1 MLKRRLSSQAGQAL
15 VIAVLLLIL
24 MAVLAAVFVAFVAHS
39 IAQAGRRVDVE
50 AAERMSVAGVLFAHR
65 QLLTSPDQASWRPV
79 MPAWYNPMAPQQYY
93 SDAEISRGFAM
104 NFPPYVKIDD
114 PIASGDNP
122 YAMGSAGE
130 QQLGRCL
137 LQVSYVPSYFQFAA
151 AQPWGTWTY
160 PTDPATGLFD
170 ELSPFIKITAVGS
183 ARQQPDLMRT
193 KVAYVPVVL
202 TDRLATI
209 VDSEETYRWASF
221 GTPPWVDINGDGLL
235 DGWEDTNNDGVCEAP
250 DDTISLAEV
259 REFGVGRL
267 YGGVHSNTSLVWYG
281 RTWLDELKG
290 DRQFVGVGNTPGNG
304 GRGDRVSAAGL
315 FAVSNPPFGNQ
326 PANWECGARF
336 NWCDPMTGLLG
347 AAGVYPSR
355 LPNGGGPAPTWDHNP
370 DPPTTSPTGL
380 NEFPAYAGYV
390 QDNLGLLDPTVDD
403 AVRVAGYQLDVSR
416 RMAQRV
422 RAGLLD
428 AADEAGNVRLRGFA
442 RDSGFRFEILA
453 GSGTPLYPAGAY
465 NTALFGL
472 GNTLYVDNA
481 EDVQALD
488 PQALHDNWMH
498 AGAQA
503 DAFWYGPVYVPPG
516 CEVTLYERDIA
527 ANWAASPPAEGPVV
541 PPQRLYGNRI
551 NVPDIELRRAPTPSG
566 ASRFFS
572 MPVTGDA
579 NGNGLADA
587 ADVWNPLTMPTT
599 AIVGIQPLDID
610 PADGV
615 PDDRIIV
622 DYPTDGCLYFEGNV
636 RVQGRLPISRMD
648 VLDGTGFP
656 RRFDL
661 SLVSRQ
667 TVYVDGNLMRGLDW
681 LPGVTTDAVGIVT
694 QAGYPPYIRQD
705 RYCARAALMAEH
717 NVVVNAT
724 RGEYQGPGIETDCE
738 YIPDIAEAV
747 ATGGHW
753 LLEPGKS
760 FRTYF
765 GFGGVDLSHPS
776 WMRTGAP
783 ADNPVDGPLN
793 PRYSGPAAVTWRDDV
808 FLKVR
813 VRGSRMSAFNLL
825 INGQPYDFDTRPLDW
840 TDPAGVA
847 HTFTEAPGVSPCKQ
861 MDGTVQTLYIPLL
874 VDGVAANLALSG
886 AGAWD
891 APDVFVDGLPGDLNS
906 VEIRPA
912 LGMSYPLEIHGVSLE
927 RRDAV
932 EVDPPGAWPP
942 PSPTPVDYPSG
953 VPLLSSDQPHPLFSW
968 SPENGPPPLTRAGGD
983 VLHSRVM
990 TVAACSYAQ
999 KGSFFVIGGDFFDRQ
1014 AAQVDRD
1021 GDNRVVADSLG
1032 FIANG
1037 VWRPSDVDFDRSGT
1051 PDWAEDRRHNLQV
1064 QIIGSVNENLPPDIT
1079 CLADWTDKLSFPVPD
1094 LDPATQGPNDYAP
1107 SVAFWDLDAAT
1118 SEYPTGWCGPI
1129 LAYDPGLRA
1138 SNPVD
1143 PAPSPL
1149 APGAL
1154 NTQTVCRLPRI
1165 PVSPDLI
1172 YFGDLAR

>member
-24 MAVLAAVFVAFVAHS
+24 MAVLSAVFVAFVAHS

-79 MPAWYNPMAPQQYY
+79 MPTWYNPMLPEQYY
-93 SDAEISRGFAM
+93 SPAEISRGFAM

-114 PIASGDNP
+114 PIASGDDP
-122 YAMGSAGE
+122 FAMGSAGE

-137 LQVSYVPSYFQFAA
+137 LQVSYVPSYWYLTDPRTAVA
-151 AQPWGTWTY
+151 YPWGTWIY
-160 PTDPATGLFD
+160 PTDRATGLFD

-202 TDRLATI
+202 PDRLATI

-250 DDTISLAEV
+250 NDTVSAFEA
-259 REFGVGRL
+259 REFGVGRI

-281 RTWLDELKG
+281 RTWLDELRG
-290 DRQFVGVGNTPGNG
+290 DRQFLGVGNAPGNG
-304 GRGDRVSAAGL
+304 GRGDRVSVAGNI
-315 FAVSNPPFGNQ
+315 AVSNPPFGNQ
-326 PANWECGARF
+326 PANWECGARL
-336 NWCDPMTGLLG
+336 NWCNPIGGVLEV
-347 AAGVYPSR
+347 AGVYPSR
-355 LPNGGGPAPTWDHNP
+355 LPSGGGPAPTWDHASPAALPN
-370 DPPTTSPTGL
+370 SPTPAGGPYV
-380 NEFPAYAGYV
+380 FPVFAGYV
-390 QDNLGLLDPTVDD
+390 QDNLGLLEPSVDD
-403 AVRVAGYQLDVSR
+403 AVRASGFELDVNR

-428 AADEAGNVRLRGFA
+428 ASDEAGNVRLRGFA
-442 RDSGFRFEILA
+442 RDSGWRFEILA
-453 GSGTPLYPAGAY
+453 GSGTPQYPAGAY
-465 NTALFGL
+465 NTAQFGL
-472 GNTLYVDNA
+472 GNTLYVDND

-516 CEVTLYERDIA
+516 CEVTLYERDVA
-527 ANWAASPPAEGPVV
+527 ANWTASPPADAGPP
-541 PPQRLYGNRI
+541 PPQRRYGNRPEL
-551 NVPDIELRRAPTPSG
+551 PDIEIRRSPTPSG
-566 ASRFFS
+566 AARSFS
-572 MPVTGDA
+572 VPVTGDA
-579 NGNGLADA
+579 GGNRLADA
-587 ADVWNPLTMPTT
+587 ADVWNPLTMPTG
-599 AIVGIQPLDID
+599 AITGILPLDID

-622 DYPTDGCLYFEGNV
+622 DYPADGCLYFEGNV

-667 TVYVDGNLMRGLDW
+667 TIYIDGNLMRGLDW
-681 LPGVTTDAVGIVT
+681 LPPVTVDGNGVVT
-694 QAGYPPYIRQD
+694 GGQGYPPYIRQD

-738 YIPDIAEAV
+738 YIPDVAEA
-747 ATGGHW
+747 ATRDGHW

-776 WMRTGAP
+776 WLRNGNAP
-783 ADNPVDGPLN
+783 PDNPL
-793 PRYSGPAAVTWRDDV
+793 SPARDAITGWRDDV
-808 FLKVR
+808 FLKLR
-813 VRGSRMSAFNLL
+813 VRGSRLSAFNLL
-825 INGQPYDFDTRPLDW
+825 VNGQPYDFDTRPLNW
-840 TDPAGVA
+840 SSPAGVPY
-847 HTFTEAPGVSPCKQ
+847 TFAEAPGVSPCRQ
-861 MDGTVQTLYIPLL
+861 MDGTLQTLYIPLL
-874 VDGVAANLALSG
+874 INGAPANLALSG
-886 AGAWD
+886 AGAWG
-891 APDVFVDGLPGDLNS
+891 APAINIDGLPGNLNS
-906 VEIRPA
+906 VEIRPS
-912 LGMSYPLEIHGVSLE
+912 LGMTYPLEVYGVSLE
-927 RRDAV
+927 RRDSVGVA
-932 EVDPPGAWPP
+932 PAPLAGPA
-942 PSPTPVDYPSG
+942 SG
-953 VPLLSSDQPHPLFSW
+953 VPLLASDQAHPWFSW
-968 SPENGPPPLTRAGGD
+968 SPENGPPPLVRAGGD
-983 VLHSRVM
+983 VLQSRVM

-999 KGSFFVIGGDFFDRQ
+999 KGSFFIIGGDFFDRQ
-1014 AAQVDRD
+1014 AAQVDRNGD
-1021 GDNRVVADSLG
+1021 GLIIAASLG
-1032 FIANG
+1032 HVDASGIWG
-1037 VWRPSDVDFDRSGT
+1037 PSDVDFDRSGT

-1064 QIIGSVNENLPPDIT
+1064 EILGAVNENLPPDIT

-1094 LDPATQGPNDYAP
+1094 LLPAVTQGANGYAP
-1107 SVAFWDLDAAT
+1107 TVAFWSLDAAT
-1118 SEYPTGWCGPI
+1118 GRLPTGWCGPI
-1129 LAYDPGLRA
+1129 MAYDPGLRA

-1143 PAPSPL
+1143 PAPNPI